1 MAASDSREP
10 HPDAR
15 LEAQTWLSLRLA
27 AAAASLALALLAEP
41 RAWRQ
46 ALLWAA
52 AVLAWSLM
60 DARRGRKAAA
70 AGTPRRRRLARP
82 GGGVAVDFMLASALR
97 ALLPLIPNGAGVFVL
112 VFAEAAWRLG
122 RGAAVGFGVAAAA
135 FETALARVH
144 PARPGD
150 FDLNEELFRASLLV
164 VLALGTAV
172 AVDHAR
178 QRWQHLRQF
187 PEQALLA
194 ATAAM
199 DSRDAYASPHAQ
211 PVALLAA
218 RVARAM
224 GLGEAEV
231 QSVYYA
237 ALLHDLG
244 KLGVPEAI
252 LARPGALTPEEWR
265 AVRRY
270 PQWGAEFLQRHP
282 GLRQVAEAVRHQGE
296 HWDGSGYPDGLAGEA
311 IPLPARIIRAADVYL
326 ALCSNRPYRPA
337 LSPSAAR
344 QALREMAGRTLDP
357 RVVETLLRIVAEDRA
372 PQPEPALPGCPPGSA
387 VHRAG
392 AEDRQDEG
400 SRTP

>member
-1 MAASDSREP
+1 MAANDSLGP
-10 HPDAR
+10 HPDPR
-15 LEAQTWLSLRLA
+15 LEAQTWLALRLA
-27 AAAASLALALLAEP
+27 AAAASLALAVLAEP

-60 DARRGRKAAA
+60 DARRGRKAATP
-70 AGTPRRRRLARP
+70 GTRRRSRPARP
-82 GGGVAVDFMLASALR
+82 GGAVAVDFMLASALR
-97 ALLPLIPNGAGVFVL
+97 GLLPLIPNGAGVFVL

-135 FETALARVH
+135 FEAALARVH

-150 FDLNEELFRASLLV
+150 LDVNEELFRASLLV

-178 QRWQHLRQF
+178 RRWQHLRQL

-224 GLGEAEV
+224 GLAEAEV

-244 KLGVPEAI
+244 KLVVPEVI
-252 LARPGALTPEEWR
+252 LARPGPLTPEEWR

-270 PQWGAEFLQRHP
+270 PAWGAEFVQRHP
-282 GLRQVAEAVRHQGE
+282 GLRQVAEAVRHHGE

-357 RVVETLLRIVAEDRA
+357 RVVETLLRIVAEDQL
-372 PQPEPALPGCPPGSA
+372 PQPDVAGSGSPSGPAA
-387 VHRAG
+387 HRAG
-392 AEDRQDEG
+392 EETGQDERP
-400 SRTP
+400 RTP